1 MLLRGS
7 LDTLTWESE
16 FFNLYSA
23 RLSNIDSNS
32 PRIFPEQLAAYQ
44 RVQAKISATNY
55 QGIILLQQ
63 SGFIFVEGE
72 LDLFLPI
79 SIPALP
85 LDEVNYTVAQSSDIP
100 VIRDIA
106 ACSFQF
112 SRFRSPWYSA
122 EDNSRFYALWAEKG
136 VMGQF
141 DHCCLLVKDTKQ
153 QIQGF
158 VTLKIVDD
166 NDVRIGLLAVNA
178 MMRNQQIGSR
188 LLQSSIQWCQQ
199 HKKNGLW
206 IATQSSNIP
215 ALRLYQKAGAIIE
228 KSYYWFY
235 R

>member
-1 MLLRGS
+1 MLLRGT
-7 LDTLTWESE
+7 LEALTWESE
-16 FFNLYSA
+16 FFNISSA
-23 RLSNIDSNS
+23 RLSNINSNS
-32 PRIFPEQLAAYQ
+32 PTLFAKQLATYQ
-44 RVQAKISATNY
+44 RVQAKISAANY
-55 QGIILLQQ
+55 QGAMLLQQ

-79 SIPALP
+79 PIPALP
-85 LDEVNYTVAQSSDIP
+85 LAEINYTVAQSEDIP
-100 VIRDIA
+100 AIRDIA
-106 ACSFQF
+106 ARSFQY
-112 SRFRSPWYSA
+112 SRFRQPWYSA

-199 HKKNGLW
+199 HKKKGLW